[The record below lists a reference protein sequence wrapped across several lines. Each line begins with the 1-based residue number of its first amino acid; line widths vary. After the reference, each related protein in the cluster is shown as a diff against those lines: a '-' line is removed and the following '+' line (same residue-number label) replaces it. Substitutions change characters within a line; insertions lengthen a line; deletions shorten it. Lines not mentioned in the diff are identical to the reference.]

1 VETDQV
7 VKIGRDV
14 ETHPVGSDPSATP
27 GVKSGC
33 GDVQKMRIVFEP
45 RRLANWSF
53 VMSLAG
59 GPVLSGLSVAGLA
72 QPATDRRTVWEGV
85 YSADQAQRGRQQ
97 YVDSCAGC
105 HKEDLLGD
113 GVTPGLAGDEFIEH
127 WDKETVEDLFKR
139 IKATM
144 PADRPGSLADADYLD
159 VVAFLL
165 KENGFPGGASELRRE
180 GDDSLRNTLIV
191 REKK

>member
-1 VETDQV
+1 
-7 VKIGRDV
+7 
-14 ETHPVGSDPSATP
+14 
-27 GVKSGC
+27 
-33 GDVQKMRIVFEP
+33 MRNVFES
-45 RRLANWSF
+45 RRLANWS
-53 VMSLAG
+53 VVLSLAG
-59 GPVLSGLSVAGLA
+59 GFVGSGLSVAGLA
-72 QPATDRRTVWEGV
+72 QPTTDGRTVWEGV

-105 HKEDLLGD
+105 HREDLAGN
-113 GVTPGLAGDEFIEH
+113 GVTPGLADEEFVEH

-139 IKATM
+139 IKSTM

-165 KENGFPGGASELRRE
+165 KENGFPNGPSELRRE
-180 GDDSLRNTLIV
+180 VDGSLRNILIV